1 MSFMV
6 CIMYSISD
14 FLPSFFEKNLKSCL
28 VLPKTI
34 APSPNEFSV
43 ANHGLILNNTT
54 IQHEQTCSQLV
65 PELFTK
71 VSSII
76 SFGTVV
82 GNTYVITAL
91 LKTTHHKN

>member
-6 CIMYSISD
+6 CIVYSISD
-14 FLPSFFEKNLKSCL
+14 FLPSFFEKNLKSSL

-34 APSPNEFSV
+34 ARSPNEFSV

-54 IQHEQTCSQLV
+54 IQHEQTCSQLLT
-65 PELFTK
+65 ELFSK

-76 SFGTVV
+76 SFGTVM
-82 GNTYVITAL
+82 GNALVI
-91 LKTTHHKN
+91 

>member
-6 CIMYSISD
+6 CIVYSISD
-14 FLPSFFEKNLKSCL
+14 FLPSFF
-28 VLPKTI
+28 
-34 APSPNEFSV
+34 APSPDEFSV

-65 PELFTK
+65 PELFTEF
-71 VSSII
+71 SSII
-76 SFGTVV
+76 SFGTVM

-91 LKTTHHKN
+91 LKTTHH